1 MLPILLIAACG
12 EKNTEPAPP
21 PVGWH
26 SEEGWTAQCYFP
38 PDFDKLESTDGVS
51 ARRLAR
57 QAALEGM
64 KSQWLG
70 QRDDG
75 VSFASG
81 TVEDIETVLLGRPE
95 QIEAVSRKNLEMC
108 KQVMGAGGSSDDWN
122 SWLRSLPDAL
132 TDGECMMPFT
142 YTMFDY
148 LDIGAGWHMSL
159 PVCSGDLVVIE
170 ATTADKYRVSES
182 GDWINAEGVPGTTGV
197 ASGLPC
203 DLELCAEGML
213 VGRFVSEDGHEDIF
227 PIGTGTT
234 YKPTANGTISV
245 TINDTTYYDNT
256 WYKSGGITDRTGV
269 TFSPGE

>member
-26 SEEGWTAQCYFP
+26 AEEGWSAPCYFP
-38 PDFDKLESTDGVS
+38 PDFDKLESAEGVS

-70 QRDDG
+70 ERDDG
-75 VSFASG
+75 VSFSPG

-95 QIEAVSRKNLEMC
+95 QIEVVSRKNLEMC
-108 KQVMGAGGSSDDWN
+108 KPAMTGGSDDSWN
-122 SWLRSLPDAL
+122 DWLRGLPGAL
-132 TDGECMMPFT
+132 TEGECMLPFT

-159 PVCSGDLVVIE
+159 PVCAGDLVVIK
-170 ATTADKYRVSES
+170 ATSGDKYRVSES
-182 GDWINAEGVPGTTGV
+182 GDWINAEGVPGTSGV

-203 DLELCAEGML
+203 DLELCGEGML
-213 VGRFVSEDGHEDIF
+213 VGRFTSDDGHEDMF

-245 TINDTTYYDNT
+245 TINDTTYYDNA

-269 TFSPGE
+269 TFSPGQ